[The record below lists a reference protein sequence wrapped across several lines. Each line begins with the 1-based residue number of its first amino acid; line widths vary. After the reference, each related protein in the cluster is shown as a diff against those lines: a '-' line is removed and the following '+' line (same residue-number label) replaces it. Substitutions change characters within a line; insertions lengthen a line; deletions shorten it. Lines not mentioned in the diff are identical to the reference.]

1 MVPPSPATLMRIPG
15 VPPPP
20 VAAPVIGARAV
31 SVVERTVPARC
42 SPLLVLTIIAIIPII
57 ALLLL
62 KLRLLEILLLELLLH
77 HRLLLHL
84 HLLLHE
90 PVKHLI
96 LMLVSAHKLRIH
108 HARHEVRCKR
118 GNFGCHK
125 RKATHEKTSS
135 LTAILLVLL
144 LERNRLVALMKVFG
158 HRYAPV
164 VLRKSDLELLPGSS
178 ASVAVRP
185 VVRPSAA
192 ASHS

>member
-31 SVVERTVPARC
+31 SVVERTVPARY

-125 RKATHEKTSS
+125 RKVTEENLKPYRHIAGTVVGKEPVGGPDESFRAQIRS
-135 LTAILLVLL
+135 CG
-144 LERNRLVALMKVFG
+144 VAK
-158 HRYAPV
+158 
-164 VLRKSDLELLPGSS
+164 E
-178 ASVAVRP
+178 
-185 VVRPSAA
+185 
-192 ASHS
+192 

>member
-20 VAAPVIGARAV
+20 VAAPVIRARAV

-57 ALLLL
+57 ALLL

-90 PVKHLI
+90 PAKHLI
-96 LMLVSAHKLRIH
+96 LGLVSAHKLRIH

-125 RKATHEKTSS
+125 RKLTQEKTSN

-164 VLRKSDLELLPGSS
+164 VLRKSNLELLPGPS

>member
-20 VAAPVIGARAV
+20 VAAPVIRARAV
-31 SVVERTVPARC
+31 SVVERTVPARY

-62 KLRLLEILLLELLLH
+62 KLRLLELLLH

-96 LMLVSAHKLRIH
+96 LGLVSAHKLRIH

-125 RKATHEKTSS
+125 RKVTEENLKPYRHIAGTVVGKEPVGGPDESFRAQIRS
-135 LTAILLVLL
+135 CG
-144 LERNRLVALMKVFG
+144 VAK
-158 HRYAPV
+158 
-164 VLRKSDLELLPGSS
+164 E
-178 ASVAVRP
+178 
-185 VVRPSAA
+185 
-192 ASHS
+192 

>member
-96 LMLVSAHKLRIH
+96 LGLVSAHKLRIH
-108 HARHEVRCKR
+108 HARHEVR
-118 GNFGCHK
+118 
-125 RKATHEKTSS
+125 
-135 LTAILLVLL
+135 AILLVLL

-192 ASHS
+192 RPRPHS

>member
-31 SVVERTVPARC
+31 SVVERTVPARY

-96 LMLVSAHKLRIH
+96 LGLVSAHKLRIH

-125 RKATHEKTSS
+125 RKVTEENLKPYRHIAGTVVGKEPVGGPDESFRAQIRS
-135 LTAILLVLL
+135 CG
-144 LERNRLVALMKVFG
+144 VAK
-158 HRYAPV
+158 
-164 VLRKSDLELLPGSS
+164 E
-178 ASVAVRP
+178 
-185 VVRPSAA
+185 
-192 ASHS
+192 

>member
-20 VAAPVIGARAV
+20 VAAPVIRARAV

-96 LMLVSAHKLRIH
+96 LGLVSAHKLRIH

-118 GNFGCHK
+118 GNFGCDK
-125 RKATHEKTSS
+125 RKVKTSN

-192 ASHS
+192 AASHS